1 MVDHPLC
8 FLDKHEDKLSAK
20 FMLYCEKG
28 NLQTL
33 KYTGTSTQLFLRR
46 YLVDW
51 LAVISEKLQL
61 THGILHL
68 SVTLLDLIMDKFD
81 FPKQMQLN
89 LLALCSLWVAA
100 KLDEGDD
107 LIPRVATLRGFLVNS
122 QYFHEDFV
130 QMELTI
136 MTSLD
141 WRLLILTPV
150 QFLDFFLKDA
160 ISEQDL
166 HVGYKIAAVDRA
178 KTYIRKYA
186 FYFMGVVIQD
196 PHFFMNI
203 AHRQSHWRECCAHHA
218 HVLKISPYWP
228 LPMAEVTGYTEDD
241 LKSCVNKLMKYHEA
255 DQGRC
260 QQSST

>member
-8 FLDKHEDKLSAK
+8 FIDKHEDKLSAEIYAV
-20 FMLYCEKG
+20 LRERE
-28 NLQTL
+28 LQTP

-100 KLDEGDD
+100 KLDERDD

-141 WRLLILTPV
+141 WRLLIPTPV
-150 QFLDFFLKDA
+150 QFLDFFLKNA
-160 ISEQDL
+160 ISEKDL
-166 HVGYKIAAVDRA
+166 HVGYKITAVDRA

-196 PHFFMNI
+196 HTFYEYLPSQV
-203 AHRQSHWRECCAHHA
+203 AAGVLCASRTC
-218 HVLKISPYWP
+218 LKITPYWP